1 MNLQNNTIE
10 PTLKSIISGAK
21 QLRGGRDGSE
31 GGKKGIIKNLDNNE
45 IYFIFIFAPL
55 MI

>member
-21 QLRGGRDGSE
+21 NEEGRAIGGGVKRV
-31 GGKKGIIKNLDNNE
+31 
-45 IYFIFIFAPL
+45 A
-55 MI
+55 